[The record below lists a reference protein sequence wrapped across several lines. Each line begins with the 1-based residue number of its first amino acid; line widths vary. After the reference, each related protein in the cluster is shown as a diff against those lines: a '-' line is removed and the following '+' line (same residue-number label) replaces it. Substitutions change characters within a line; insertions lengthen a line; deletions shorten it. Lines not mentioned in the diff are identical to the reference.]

1 MTDFPDGFE
10 EATRMLPLDSLSQ
23 AGQEAVNLLHER
35 GYEVRV
41 GLTTDLADQIEA
53 MAREPSIR
61 EFCPNDCGS
70 RFADRA
76 SIESWLS
83 KKRATFTLVKKS
95 PEGQDLSLVGYGWV
109 GLGASDHVHGGET
122 TFAIRIGE
130 SGQGQ
135 GLATPFARLIVEG
148 AAAIYAAKNMWLE
161 TWQSNGGA
169 VHVYHKIGF
178 KDVDQVEAQRPTANG
193 ESVADTRLY
202 MSLDNELLSN
212 KNDAALSSDS

>member
-1 MTDFPDGFE
+1 MTDFPDNFE
-10 EATRMLPLDSLSQ
+10 ESTRTLPLESLSQ
-23 AGQEAVNLLHER
+23 AGQEAASQLNER

-53 MAREPSIR
+53 MAKEPSIR
-61 EFCPNDCGS
+61 EFCPNDCGG
-70 RFADRA
+70 RFADRP
-76 SIESWLS
+76 STELWLS
-83 KKRATFTLVKKS
+83 KKRATFVLVNKS
-95 PEGQDLSLVGYGWV
+95 SDSHDLSLVGYGWV
-109 GLGASDHVHGGET
+109 GLGVSDHVQGGET

-148 AAAIYAAKNMWLE
+148 AAAIYGAQNMWLE

-178 KDVDQVEAQRPTANG
+178 RDVDQVESQRPTASG
-193 ESVADTRLY
+193 ESIADTRLY
-202 MSLDNELLSN
+202 MSLDNELLPA